1 MVGHVSVLEQV
12 DADFS
17 GARRRALLRRMA
29 ARLRGNTAS
38 GGLLCFDDARK
49 TSGPMAWIQ
58 RGARTVPV
66 GQVCGSVGRCSEF
79 DRTFMP
85 LKASAENRWK
95 RVDRAFRQSEELSAV
110 SLYNGGGSYFVLDGH
125 HRISVARYH
134 GVEWIDAEV
143 TEFNPGSRSD
153 GVTAGDQLPHGR

>member
-1 MVGHVSVLEQV
+1 V
-12 DADFS
+12 
-17 GARRRALLRRMA
+17 
-29 ARLRGNTAS
+29 
-38 GGLLCFDDARK
+38 
-49 TSGPMAWIQ
+49 PM
-58 RGARTVPV
+58 

-110 SLYNGGGSYFVLDGH
+110 SLYKGGGSYFVLDGH

-143 TEFNPGSRSD
+143 TEARAGVRSDRKANGSRL
-153 GVTAGDQLPHGR
+153 G

>member
-49 TSGPMAWIQ
+49 ASGPRAWIQ
-58 RGARTVPV
+58 RGARTVPM

-95 RVDRAFRQSEELSAV
+95 RVDRAFRQSEELPAI
-110 SLYNGGGSYFVLDGH
+110 SLYKVGGSYFVLDGH

-143 TEFNPGSRSD
+143 TEARAGVRSDRKANGSRL
-153 GVTAGDQLPHGR
+153 G

>member
-49 TSGPMAWIQ
+49 ASGPRAWIQ

-110 SLYNGGGSYFVLDGH
+110 SLYKGGGSYFVLDGH

-143 TEFNPGSRSD
+143 TEARAGVRSDRKANGSRL
-153 GVTAGDQLPHGR
+153 G